1 MDLPTRVHRRHEAEC
16 EYGQDAARLL
26 PQLLRSDDLADA
38 AVASLDALD
47 PAAAEVLLNRGVKQG
62 PDAVQEAPEALRV
75 CLADAWTVPEWV
87 DEGACDAAGRL
98 LFRSGVLGGM
108 VLGTKSL
115 VLGYASPGGNKPL
128 ALSGRL
134 SRPEYAGKRLA
145 ETAKF
150 VSAVSEPGG
159 MRPGALGHQ
168 ITLRVRLMHARVRA
182 LVLRGGQWRTED
194 WGHPINQHDML
205 ATILVFSAAF
215 IEGIGQLG
223 VEVSTD
229 EADAYTHLWNRVGQV
244 IGVQP
249 ELLPSDASRAL
260 RSAQLIDRTQGPPD
274 DDARALVK
282 SYFEAPLLTA
292 RTPGERRQA
301 RVRVA
306 MGQAMAKY
314 LLGEELATQ
323 LDLQSARGAAVPAI
337 VSSFVGGAE
346 CLRRMSPRADD
357 WAVKRGRE
365 HWAQAVQL
373 GLAGGVADFV
383 LPQQLLGRLQAA

>member
-1 MDLPTRVHRRHEAEC
+1 MDLPTRVHRRAEAQAHFGE
-16 EYGQDAARLL
+16 QAARVL
-26 PQLLRSDDLADA
+26 PQLHCTDGLADA
-38 AVASLDALD
+38 AVACLNALD
-47 PAAAEVLLNRGVKQG
+47 PAAAEDLLQRGVQG
-62 PDAVQEAPEALRV
+62 GPRAVPEAPEALRA
-75 CLADAWTVPEWV
+75 CLEDAWKVPAWV
-87 DEGACDAAGRL
+87 DEAACDEAGRL

-150 VSAVSEPGG
+150 VTAVSEPGG

-182 LVLRGGQWRTED
+182 LVLSSGQWRSED

-223 VEVSTD
+223 VEVSNA
-229 EADAYTHLWNRVGQV
+229 EADAYTHLWSRVGQV

-249 ELLPSDASRAL
+249 DLLPGDAWQAL
-260 RSAQLIDRTQGPPD
+260 RSAQLIELTQGPPD
-274 DDARALVK
+274 DDARALVS
-282 SYFEAPLLTA
+282 SYFEAPLLSA
-292 RTPGERRQA
+292 QGPEQRRQA

-306 MGQAMAKY
+306 MGQAIAKY
-314 LLGEELATQ
+314 LLGDELALQ
-323 LDLQSARGAAVPAI
+323 LGLHDVRGAGLPAV
-337 VSSFVGGAE
+337 VSNLVGGAE
-346 CLRRMSPRADD
+346 RIRRLSPRANA
-357 WAVKRGRE
+357 WAVRRGRE
-365 HWAQAVQL
+365 HWAEAVRL

-383 LPQQLLGRLQAA
+383 LPQQLMGRLQAA